1 MWEEHKLKTELA
13 AAKAESENN
22 SSEVPDTD
30 IEGKNQASLADA
42 LLTRHAIFP
51 PQIA

>member
-30 IEGKNQASLADA
+30 IEGKNLASLADV
-42 LLTRHAIFP
+42 LLAHHASFP
-51 PQIA
+51 LQIA